1 MSLGV
6 AEMSAE
12 MVAMLP
18 EAPLLMMALA
28 GAAGTFVRLQFP
40 AVFQSVLVPPIQE
53 LSWALAAERL
63 MAARAL
69 VTREIPRR
77 ERWNLGVLVWSF
89 MEGLDVRRWVRSSL
103 TTHGCIG
110 KNG

>member
-18 EAPLLMMALA
+18 EAPLLMMAFA

-40 AVFQSVLVPPIQE
+40 GVFQSVLVPPIQE

-63 MAARAL
+63 MAARAV
-69 VTREIPRR
+69 VTREIPRW
-77 ERWNLGVLVWSF
+77 ERWNLGVLGWIV
-89 MEGLDVRRWVRSSL
+89 MEGLDVLRWVRSSL
-103 TTHGCIG
+103 PQLGCHGEKG
-110 KNG
+110 

>member
-18 EAPLLMMALA
+18 EAPLLIMAFCPFV
-28 GAAGTFVRLQFP
+28 GTAPPDQFP
-40 AVFQSVLVPPIQE
+40 AVFQSVLVVPVQ
-53 LSWALAAERL
+53 SAALAAERL
-63 MAARAL
+63 MAARAV
-69 VTREIPRR
+69 VTREIPRW

-89 MEGLDVRRWVRSSL
+89 MGGMNVVR
-103 TTHGCIG
+103 
-110 KNG
+110 

>member
-18 EAPLLMMALA
+18 EAPLLMMAFA

-63 MAARAL
+63 MAARAV
-69 VTREIPRR
+69 VTRDVPSRAQR
-77 ERWNLGVLVWSF
+77 NLGVLVLSF
-89 MEGLDVRRWVRSSL
+89 MGGLGVVEVVLDL
-103 TTHGCIG
+103 IAAA
-110 KNG
+110 